1 MLEIIQW
8 FDDRDRF
15 VGLVVFMAVLF
26 WGLASIA
33 RGFAGKEE

>member
-15 VGLVVFMAVLF
+15 VGLIVFVVVVSMAAAHVVSSF
-26 WGLASIA
+26 
-33 RGFAGKEE
+33 RNTD